1 VKPGIILLPSLKDRE
16 KKVAGNTG
24 ASLVDIGDGVACLE
38 FHTKMNAIGD
48 EIIGMAIQAADM
60 VSKDFEGMVIA
71 NHGTHFSAGA
81 NLPLILFTAQEEEW
95 DDLHWMVQQFQNAL
109 MKLKYLDKPVVAAPA
124 GMALAGGCEMC
135 LAADRVRCAA
145 ESYIGLVEAGVG
157 LIPAGGGTKEMV
169 IRSSENLFEVQK
181 GGLYPRQ
188 IDLTPFIARAFET
201 IAMAKVSTSGPEAI
215 KLGYLRLIDKT
226 TVNRDY
232 LIEDAKKT
240 VLAMNMEG
248 YAPPRPRDDIRVAGK
263 DTFSLMKFAIWSMR
277 DAGYIT
283 DHDVTVATKVAYV
296 LCGGNVHADTL
307 VSEQYLL
314 DLERE
319 AFLSLCGDPKTHA
332 RIQHMLNTGK
342 PLRN

>member
-1 VKPGIILLPSLKDRE
+1 
-16 KKVAGNTG
+16 
-24 ASLVDIGDGVACLE
+24 
-38 FHTKMNAIGD
+38 
-48 EIIGMAIQAADM
+48 
-60 VSKDFEGMVIA
+60 
-71 NHGTHFSAGA
+71 
-81 NLPLILFTAQEEEW
+81 
-95 DDLHWMVQQFQNAL
+95 
-109 MKLKYLDKPVVAAPA
+109 
-124 GMALAGGCEMC
+124 
-135 LAADRVRCAA
+135 
-145 ESYIGLVEAGVG
+145 VEAGVG
-157 LIPAGGGTKEMV
+157 LIPAGGGSKEMV
-169 IRSSENLFEVQK
+169 MRSSENLFEVQK

-201 IAMAKVSTSGPEAI
+201 IAMAKVSTSGPEAV
-215 KLGYLRLIDKT
+215 KLGYLRPTDKT

-248 YAPPRPRDDIRVAGK
+248 YRPPRPRNDIRVAGK
-263 DTFSLMKFAIWSMR
+263 DIFSLIKFGIWSMR

-283 DHDVTVATKVAYV
+283 EHDVTVATKVAYV
-296 LCGGNVHADTL
+296 LCGGNVLADTL

-332 RIQHMLNTGK
+332 RMQHMLKTGR